1 MAALLTV
8 QEGLR
13 IAVGYQVTKI
23 LTELAEQNPTVNQVF
38 AQVLGAISPQAAEFT
53 PANTPEIGSA
63 VAASQVAWLR
73 KVPFIK
79 GVPGLKDY
87 ARGGFAW
94 GVGRFVISILTRFGV
109 GFPAPL
115 RPQF

>member
-1 MAALLTV
+1 MASLVSL

-13 IAVGYQVTKI
+13 IAVGYQVTKL
-23 LTELAEQNPTVNQVF
+23 LTELAEKNQTVNELFSQITGGQV
-38 AQVLGAISPQAAEFT
+38 T
-53 PANTPEIGSA
+53 PALYPEIGSA
-63 VAASQVAWLR
+63 FAASQVLWLN
-73 KVPFIK
+73 KVPFLK
-79 GVPGLKDY
+79 GLPGLKDY

-94 GVGRFVISILTRFGV
+94 GVGRFIISVLTRMGV